1 MCCLRK
7 GTMRPWIDC
16 CVQWELFVQVWSS
29 LFGPSPWHGIV
40 GGSFEWWEPISSTSY
55 WPSGPNSLGWNA
67 RSRGHFRNSEG
78 IYGRRPTQWAYRVIG
93 ENCHW
98 QLSVQRPQVQN
109 NLILR
114 VHMYFGTSKLPPPKK
129 KNEFLGSGIY
139 CAVILFIMITASR
152 YLNSFAH

>member
-114 VHMYFGTSKLPPPKK
+114 VHIICILVHPNCHLQRRKTS
-129 KNEFLGSGIY
+129 SW
-139 CAVILFIMITASR
+139 VRVSTALSSCS
-152 YLNSFAH
+152 LWSQPADT